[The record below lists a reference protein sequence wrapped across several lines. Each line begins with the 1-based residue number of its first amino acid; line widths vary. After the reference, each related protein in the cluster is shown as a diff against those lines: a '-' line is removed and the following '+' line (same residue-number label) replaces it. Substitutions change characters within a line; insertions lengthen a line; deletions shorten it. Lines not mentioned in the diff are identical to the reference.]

1 MLPKTAR
8 VVSSRDPNPLSTA
21 ACSFA
26 RRGTSSRERY
36 LAPDEKVGHIR
47 LVPTWLAL
55 ARVAPPA
62 TPSQDRIDVS
72 GHDSTSPLIGT
83 ARYG

>member
-55 ARVAPPA
+55 RTRCPA
-62 TPSQDRIDVS
+62 SDSLPDRIDVS
-72 GHDSTSPLIGT
+72 GRDSTSPLIGT